1 MTGLKEKLM
10 EMIGDENPEDV
21 SKFVLTIA
29 VRQAHSG

>member
-21 SKFVLTIA
+21 SKFV
-29 VRQAHSG
+29 